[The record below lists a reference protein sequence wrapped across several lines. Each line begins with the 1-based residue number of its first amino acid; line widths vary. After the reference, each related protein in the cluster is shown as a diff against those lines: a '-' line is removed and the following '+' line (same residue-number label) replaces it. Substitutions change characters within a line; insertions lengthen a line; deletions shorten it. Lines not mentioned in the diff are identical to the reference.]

1 MLKNLFFSSL
11 IIMYFLYLTY
21 CSKVIS
27 LNLKYYKTSEPMS
40 SYLYSNVKI
49 GTPEVTIPTYISTKQ
64 PLFSISKKIGK
75 AEEKDS
81 NHYDIS
87 TSTTYLNISKI
98 GFKVVESDKDMHAQE
113 SFIFNFYDNKTKKY
127 NEEKLSNIDFAL
139 GVKGY
144 SLNGEVYYLN
154 IGFPIIKGNNIRDKF
169 NLILQLKEKNII
181 ESYDWFILFDNE
193 KAIKENEIFNFENIA
208 NIKSTLIIGGPPHYY
223 DKTKFFKSQLLQS
236 RTDVDAWTIKF
247 QEVYFYISGN
257 SPEEKKSKVFMLIM
271 LKYI

>member
-1 MLKNLFFSSL
+1 MLKNLFFSIIIISL
-11 IIMYFLYLTY
+11 LYLTY
-21 CSKVIS
+21 SSKVIS

-40 SYLYSNVKI
+40 SYLYTKVKI
-49 GTPEVTIPTYISTKQ
+49 GTPDVEISTHISTKQ
-64 PLFSISKKIGK
+64 PLFSLLKEIGK
-75 AEEKDS
+75 SDEKDS
-81 NHYDIS
+81 NHYNTS
-87 TSTTYLNISKI
+87 TSTSYLNMSKI
-98 GFKVVESDKDMHAQE
+98 GLKVVTSDKDEHAQE

-154 IGFPIIKGNNIRDKF
+154 IGFPIIKANTIRDKF
-169 NLILQLKEKNII
+169 NLILQLKEKNIL

-193 KAIKENEIFNFENIA
+193 KAIKENEIFNLENIA

-236 RTDVDAWTIKF
+236 KTDVDAWTLTF
-247 QEVYFYISGN
+247 QDVYFYISGN
-257 SPEEKKSKVFMLIM
+257 SLEEKKNRVLMLIM